1 MGENA
6 IKISYDFQLAFFLIQ
21 HPLDGYKTLTVL
33 HSFDSVGLDSF
44 CLFFDISKVPTWA
57 GT

>member
-21 HPLDGYKTLTVL
+21 HPLDGFKTLTVL
-33 HSFDSVGLDSF
+33 HSSDSVVLIVSAV
-44 CLFFDISKVPTWA
+44 FFYISKVPTWA